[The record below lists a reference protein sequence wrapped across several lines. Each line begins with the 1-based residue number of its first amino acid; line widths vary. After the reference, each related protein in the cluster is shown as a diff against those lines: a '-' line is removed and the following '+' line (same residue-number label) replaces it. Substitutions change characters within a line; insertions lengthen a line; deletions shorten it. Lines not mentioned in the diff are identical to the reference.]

1 MHVSHQR
8 PRKAHSCEGHALPWT
23 GEEEDQRVQCIDDI
37 TGEELPWSAVRQARD
52 QEVKYLPD
60 LVVYEKV
67 DERDAIARSQVTPGD
82 TNWIDP
88 DTAHE
93 EGAHSNQV
101 TTRGTRVEV

>member
-1 MHVSHQR
+1 M
-8 PRKAHSCEGHALPWT
+8 
-23 GEEEDQRVQCIDDI
+23 
-37 TGEELPWSAVRQARD
+37 
-52 QEVKYLPD
+52 KYLPD